1 MTGAVREMVKEARR
15 LKASPHAPAWTG
27 KKA

>member
-1 MTGAVREMVKEARR
+1 MAGAVREMVKDAKR
-15 LKASPHAPAWTG
+15 LKASPDAPAWTG